1 MFGFNDFKD
10 ANQSSMMDL
19 EIADYERTVQNLNDI
34 VSQKDSQINSQQ
46 AEEDRLNERIE
57 SLNKQLGLLLCLLLV
72 CL

>member
-1 MFGFNDFKD
+1 
-10 ANQSSMMDL
+10 MDL

-57 SLNKQLGLLLCLLLV
+57 SLNKQLGLLLCVQLV

>member
-57 SLNKQLGLLLCLLLV
+57 SLNKQLGLLLCVLLV